1 MRAYD
6 NALEAGTPIV
16 VPPDSDF
23 FRYMQSRRGGR

>member
-6 NALEAGTPIV
+6 TAIDANTPIV

-23 FRYMQSRRGGR
+23 FRYMQRRRGGN